1 MVLMIF
7 HAPPCTRK
15 FNFNYNTC
23 RTNIAN
29 VFVRGTQVISMLSF
43 IKFNTSVPYSLKA
56 RSCPEVERYSLMEIY
71 KLTLSRMRY
80 VTGHANN
87 EKYEEETE
95 EQLDDCSTNRL

>member
-7 HAPPCTRK
+7 HALPSTRK

-29 VFVRGTQVISMLSF
+29 VFVHGTQVISMLSF
-43 IKFNTSVPYSLKA
+43 IKFNTGVPYSLKI
-56 RSCPEVERYSLMEIY
+56 RSCSEIERYGLMEIY
-71 KLTLSRMRY
+71 KLTLPRVRY
-80 VTGHANN
+80 ITKHANN